1 MGARGR
7 TAAREPRNSTLSGGD
22 CRPNCRAPLSA
33 RFRRIALRGIA
44 VGVWCVVLA
53 FVTMKVLEKTLGL
66 RAAPQTEL
74 RGIGLG
80 VEEPASAS
88 VTPRV
93 DDIPLDEAKLLAL
106 MGNAESSSETVT
118 ERNATP
124 LGDSGAE

>member
-1 MGARGR
+1 M
-7 TAAREPRNSTLSGGD
+7 
-22 CRPNCRAPLSA
+22 
-33 RFRRIALRGIA
+33 
-44 VGVWCVVLA
+44 LA